1 MNEELKRIKQ
11 IITQNLEEKLEFIL
25 HETAKIKGFYPKQTQ
40 ETGFLFQTFTLFWML
55 RRTGLS
61 EGDQYKVWEV
71 LDDLS
76 AKRQLKIFRCEISKN
91 LNVNDIGMIAEIGK
105 AAREWGL
112 GSPKI
117 IHQFFYWQPGK
128 ALSQIE
134 FLSGERT
141 IIKPSETVAELR
153 EHRDQVFR
161 RRFGWRDFEIEK
173 QLHQEKLEAESELNK
188 RVERIANWIK
198 KQEEKEKAQNA

>member
-1 MNEELKRIKQ
+1 MNEELKQIKQ
-11 IITQNLEEKLEFIL
+11 IITQNLEEKFEFIP

-40 ETGFLFQTFTLFWML
+40 EIGFLFQTFTLFWML
-55 RRTGLS
+55 KWTGLS
-61 EGDQYKVWEV
+61 EGDQDKVWEV

-76 AKRQLKIFRCEISKN
+76 AKRQIKIFGCQIRKD
-91 LNVNDIGMIAEIGK
+91 LNVNDIGMISEVGK

-117 IHQFFYWQPGK
+117 INQLFYWQQGE

-134 FLSGERT
+134 FSSGDRT
-141 IIKPSETVAELR
+141 IEKPSEVVKMLR

-161 RRFGWRDFEIEK
+161 RRFGWKDFEIEK

-188 RVERIANWIK
+188 KVERIANWIK